1 MTRKLCFLL
10 ALVGWALS
18 AQALEW
24 NSWQAIRIA
33 CDTTQ
38 VEPVVKTALRMLAGD
53 CQQVLNSKVG
63 IGKTGNVV
71 IEQNA
76 DALGG
81 KKETFRLRVKNEKL
95 YITGS
100 DARGLA
106 YGILQVSRLMGVS
119 PWEWWADAT
128 PAKLPTFSLP
138 EGYTDTQSPTVEY
151 RGLAISAED
160 CGLLAWSN
168 HSYEPTAG
176 AGQIGPK
183 TTERI
188 FQLLL
193 RLRANTYWAPSNAGT
208 TPFFSTKGNREVAH
222 QYGILIAKTA
232 DEGSATKQNS
242 LTDPLMMAIGKD
254 GMEAHDVRS
263 SLADDACLL
272 WSDDGMGY
280 VSHFPTPSERQY
292 KGGNGIVYHLSH
304 SGQPHDNL
312 WLGSTT
318 PTLLFHQLS
327 TAYRQGIQRMWI
339 LSAANIKPSEYQ
351 IELFMD
357 MAWNLK
363 AVEQKGADSHL
374 QTFLQREF
382 GEQMGLR
389 LLPLMQQHYRLAY
402 IRKPELLGNNLST
415 GDASRR
421 AISDLPWST
430 TEIDKRLKA
439 YQQLEDDA
447 EACFKMMLQDKQDT
461 YFQLVKYPLQATS
474 QMNKKMLWA
483 QKARHGLASWLKSDR
498 AYDSIQV
505 LTRIYSTG
513 LRNQGK
519 WMQMVDCQPRR
530 LPVFQPVV
538 HQQATDATPLKGSL
552 LLTLNATDSKQAT
565 ATTCKGLGY
574 EGKAAE
580 LGKGRSLIFEFK
592 DLQADSIDVE
602 VCLLPCQPTNGNE
615 LRLAVS
621 LDKMES
627 PVADYAAQPGTTTW
641 QENVVRNQAIC
652 RYRFPFD
659 RRKSHQ
665 LVLTALDEGIVVD
678 QVLLRKP

>member
-10 ALVGWALS
+10 TLMGWALS
-18 AQALEW
+18 ANALEW

-38 VEPVVKTALRMLAGD
+38 VEPVVKTALSMFAGD
-53 CQQVLNSKVG
+53 CQQVLNAKVG

-71 IEQNA
+71 VEQDA
-76 DALGG
+76 AALGG
-81 KKETFRLRVKNEKL
+81 KKEAFRLRVKNEKL

-138 EGYTDTQSPTVEY
+138 EGYTDVQSPTVEF
-151 RGLAISAED
+151 RGLAITAED
-160 CGLLAWSN
+160 GGLLAWSN
-168 HSYEPTAG
+168 QTYEPTDE

-193 RLRANTYWAPSNAGT
+193 RLRANTYWAPSQAEAV
-208 TPFFSTKGNREVAH
+208 PFFKTKGNREVARR
-222 QYGILIAKTA
+222 YGILICETA
-232 DEGSATKQNS
+232 DEASAAKPAS
-242 LTDPLMMAIGKD
+242 MTDPLMVVPGKD
-254 GMEAHDVRS
+254 RLEAYDVRN

-280 VSHFPTPSERQY
+280 VSHYPAQSERQY
-292 KGGNGIVYHLSH
+292 KGGNGIVYHLTH
-304 SGQPHDNL
+304 CGQPHDNL

-318 PTLLFHQLS
+318 PALLFQQLA
-327 TAYRQGIQRMWI
+327 TAYRQGIQRMWM
-339 LSAANIKPSEYQ
+339 LSTGNIKPSEYQ
-351 IELFMD
+351 VELFMD

-363 AVEQKGADSHL
+363 AVEQKGADRHL
-374 QTFLQREF
+374 QDFLQREF
-382 GEQMGLR
+382 GEQMGQR
-389 LLPLMQQHYRLAY
+389 LLPLMQAHYRLAY
-402 IRKPELLGNNLST
+402 VRKPELLGNNLST
-415 GDASRR
+415 GDASQR
-421 AISDLPWST
+421 AIGDLPWST
-430 TEIDKRLKA
+430 AEIDKRLKA

-447 EACFKMMLQDKQDT
+447 EACFKMMLQDKQDN
-461 YFQLVKYPLQATS
+461 YYQLVKYPLQATS
-474 QMNKKMLWA
+474 QMNKKLLWA

-513 LRNQGK
+513 FRNQGK

-538 HQQATDATPLKGSL
+538 HKQATDATPLRGSL

-565 ATTCKGLGY
+565 ATLCKGLGY

-580 LGKGRSLIFEFK
+580 LGKGKSLIFEFK
-592 DLQADSIDVE
+592 DLQTDSIDVE
-602 VCLLPCQPTNGNE
+602 VCLLPCQPTDGNE
-615 LRLAVS
+615 LRLAVT
-621 LDKMES
+621 LDKMAS
-627 PVADYAAQPGTTTW
+627 PVADFAAQPGTADW